1 MKPLELIT
9 LMIVLVGV
17 FFIVVSSIG
26 LVRLPD
32 LYTRVHA
39 GGKSGTLG
47 IIGILL
53 GAGIFFLNDL
63 RVVFKM
69 LLLIAFLFITAP
81 VAVHMLDR
89 AAFLTGVTPMEGT
102 APNELA
108 GRYDPET
115 RRLSAQV
122 KMTDTETRER

>member
-1 MKPLELIT
+1 MTPLEIVT
-9 LMIVLVGV
+9 LLVMAIGV
-17 FFIVVSSIG
+17 FFIIVSSVG

-47 IIGILL
+47 IIGLLL
-53 GAGIFFLNDL
+53 GAGIFFITDL

-69 LLLIAFLFITAP
+69 VILIAFFFLTGP
-81 VAVHMLDR
+81 VAAHMLDR
-89 AAFLTGVTPMEGT
+89 AAFLTGVKPMEGT
-102 APNELA
+102 TPNDLQ

-115 RRLSAQV
+115 RRLS
-122 KMTDTETRER
+122 